1 MEIKF
6 IEKEDIMEE
15 IILDDIEHVNESLI
29 ELKRSILNLNDKDED
44 KMKKYNFIMFTIVN
58 FLYSIFIFIGFI
70 FLINNKINIFNINH
84 FYEEA
89 YKNVLLSLS
98 IFLEIL
104 FRLSLNIIII
114 KGLKKS

>member
-44 KMKKYNFIMFTIVN
+44 SEVYHKFCDMEDEVVN
-58 FLYSIFIFIGFI
+58 VIEEIKSILKGE
-70 FLINNKINIFNINH
+70 KIN
-84 FYEEA
+84 E
-89 YKNVLLSLS
+89 
-98 IFLEIL
+98 
-104 FRLSLNIIII
+104 
-114 KGLKKS
+114 

>member
-44 KMKKYNFIMFTIVN
+44 SEVYHRFCDMEDEV
-58 FLYSIFIFIGFI
+58 
-70 FLINNKINIFNINH
+70 
-84 FYEEA
+84 
-89 YKNVLLSLS
+89 V
-98 IFLEIL
+98 
-104 FRLSLNIIII
+104 NIIEEI
-114 KGLKKS
+114 KSILKGEKTNE

>member
-44 KMKKYNFIMFTIVN
+44 SEVYHRFCDMEDEVVN
-58 FLYSIFIFIGFI
+58 VIEEIKSI
-70 FLINNKINIFNINH
+70 L
-84 FYEEA
+84 
-89 YKNVLLSLS
+89 
-98 IFLEIL
+98 
-104 FRLSLNIIII
+104 
-114 KGLKKS
+114 KGGKANE

>member
-44 KMKKYNFIMFTIVN
+44 SEVYHKFCDMEDEVVN
-58 FLYSIFIFIGFI
+58 VIEEIKSI
-70 FLINNKINIFNINH
+70 L
-84 FYEEA
+84 
-89 YKNVLLSLS
+89 
-98 IFLEIL
+98 
-104 FRLSLNIIII
+104 
-114 KGLKKS
+114 KGEKTNE

>member
-44 KMKKYNFIMFTIVN
+44 SEVYHRFCDMEDEVVNVIEEIKSNFFSP
-58 FLYSIFIFIGFI
+58 FLVTYSCF
-70 FLINNKINIFNINH
+70 
-84 FYEEA
+84 
-89 YKNVLLSLS
+89 SQ
-98 IFLEIL
+98 
-104 FRLSLNIIII
+104 
-114 KGLKKS
+114 

>member
-44 KMKKYNFIMFTIVN
+44 SEVYHRFCDMEDEVVN
-58 FLYSIFIFIGFI
+58 VIEEIKSLLKGE
-70 FLINNKINIFNINH
+70 KIN
-84 FYEEA
+84 E
-89 YKNVLLSLS
+89 
-98 IFLEIL
+98 
-104 FRLSLNIIII
+104 
-114 KGLKKS
+114 

>member
-44 KMKKYNFIMFTIVN
+44 SEVYHRFCDMEDEVVN
-58 FLYSIFIFIGFI
+58 VIKEIKSILKGE
-70 FLINNKINIFNINH
+70 KIN
-84 FYEEA
+84 E
-89 YKNVLLSLS
+89 
-98 IFLEIL
+98 
-104 FRLSLNIIII
+104 
-114 KGLKKS
+114 

>member
-44 KMKKYNFIMFTIVN
+44 SEVYHRFCDMEDEVVNVIEEIKY
-58 FLYSIFIFIGFI
+58 
-70 FLINNKINIFNINH
+70 
-84 FYEEA
+84 
-89 YKNVLLSLS
+89 
-98 IFLEIL
+98 IL
-104 FRLSLNIIII
+104 
-114 KGLKKS
+114 KGEKTNE

>member
-44 KMKKYNFIMFTIVN
+44 SEVYHRFCDMEDEVVNVIEEIKFI
-58 FLYSIFIFIGFI
+58 L
-70 FLINNKINIFNINH
+70 
-84 FYEEA
+84 
-89 YKNVLLSLS
+89 
-98 IFLEIL
+98 
-104 FRLSLNIIII
+104 
-114 KGLKKS
+114 KGEKTNE

>member
-44 KMKKYNFIMFTIVN
+44 SEVYHRFCDMEDEVVNVIEEMK
-58 FLYSIFIFIGFI
+58 SI
-70 FLINNKINIFNINH
+70 L
-84 FYEEA
+84 
-89 YKNVLLSLS
+89 
-98 IFLEIL
+98 
-104 FRLSLNIIII
+104 
-114 KGLKKS
+114 KGEKTNE